1 MWIPPGF
8 LASLLFYFLLTIN
21 ITSTFFQLF
30 TSFPTGLSVHTWS
43 HSTPDILNSNYPAPI
58 ANLVLPAYSLK
69 YIHHTCSSISK
80 GFLIL
85 DLFLFPFQSH
95 PGLNS
100 TSTCLRHQS
109 LSFFPPSYL
118 WTLWSAPNIH
128 ASQSPSKSPTSDGEA
143 Q

>member
-1 MWIPPGF
+1 MDSTW
-8 LASLLFYFLLTIN
+8 LLSFSVVLLPSHYQHHLHIFS
-21 ITSTFFQLF
+21 IIHKLSQD
-30 TSFPTGLSVHTWS
+30 SVHTWS
-43 HSTPDILNSNYPAPI
+43 HSTSDILHSNYPAPI

-100 TSTCLRHQS
+100 TSICLRHQS